1 LRSKGQAGITPFMV
15 IAGLLLLGLSF
26 VAFSLM
32 SSPLKTV
39 IDTTAASTD
48 DGAVKFFIYIIPF
61 FIVLMLA
68 GYGVYIITSGGGD
81 L

>member
-1 LRSKGQAGITPFMV
+1 MLSKAQSGITPFLV
-15 IAGLLLLGLSF
+15 LAGLLLLGLSF

-32 SSPLKTV
+32 SEPLKEI
-39 IDTTAASTD
+39 IDTTAENTD
-48 DGAVKFFIYIIPF
+48 DGAVKFFIYLIPF